1 MRGRIYKNSENFIG
15 ANGGGASGG
24 ASTAEIAAAAG
35 EVAGQIIDSISKISD
50 AKKRRQFEER
60 LALLNTSQQNELN
73 EKLLQASTQN
83 EKRRILAESLSAT
96 AIARIQAANKEKMNI
111 LLYVVGGIIIL
122 GAAFIVYRKFT
133 KK

>member
-96 AIARIQAANKEKMNI
+96 AIARIQAANKEKTNI